1 MTKTS
6 RQLGTL
12 VALALGVLG
21 SVTPS
26 GAVEPATYVNPVSRS
41 FSDTFADPAV
51 IKGKDGYWY
60 AYATSDPLRAG
71 GRYHLLPMARSDDL
85 VNWTYVGDAF
95 DASNAPAWMAVP
107 EMWAPDIAY
116 IGGRYHLYYVVTDT
130 RVTDNEF
137 DTAIGVATAPTPT
150 GPWTD
155 SGGPVVGPR
164 EDPEEP
170 GSYMWTFD
178 PDLLTARDGSL
189 YLYYGSYYGGIYVIE
204 LSSDGLRTVGKPTQ
218 VAINDRYEGAYVI
231 DRGGYY
237 YLFASNGDCCAGP
250 TTGYSVFVGRSRGPR
265 GPFVDRNGDTMI
277 ESRVGGTNVIQP
289 NGNFWVGTGHNSI
302 VTDLSGQDWLAYH
315 AIDRR
320 DPYLEAP
327 FEINERPM
335 LIDRLDWIDGWPTVR
350 GGHWAS
356 QGPRTAPVTQW
367 DAGSEFNDEEEL
379 VSWNTEGGS
388 WRVANGVQALG
399 YARQEADI
407 TRRAYLTSID
417 SAPAQV
423 RAEADLRFLG
433 LGDGGSAGLVA
444 SYKDSDNHVSAWIDR
459 SAGEL
464 TSEVVVNGNSR
475 RRITTPLPASFR
487 FGQWHNL
494 AIELRGTEMIAEVTD
509 ARLNDPVA
517 VQHRRLPELAVR
529 AGSVGVVAEAA
540 RIAAD
545 NVGASRLFDSQV
557 DVADVPVVGRVDATF
572 SAEFNGKELG
582 SAWTWVRS
590 PDGRLENGVFRWP
603 TQDAD
608 LFHDDNSASVLL
620 RDAPAGNYTVET
632 KLTID
637 LGVYSDKS
645 FQQAGLIAY
654 ENDDLFVRLDH
665 IAVFNTR
672 QTEFLKEKPYAG
684 DFSDGAMAVGTPA
697 RVTWLR
703 IAHKRDPVNREH
715 EFRAASSRDGE
726 HWTWGGVWTLPPEA
740 SPRIGLVSLGG
751 AGSTARFDYFKVF
764 RQ

>member
-1 MTKTS
+1 M
-6 RQLGTL
+6 
-12 VALALGVLG
+12 GVLG
-21 SVTPS
+21 SLTPIR
-26 GAVEPATYVNPVSRS
+26 AVEPAAYVNPVSRT

-60 AYATSDPLRAG
+60 AYATSDPLREG
-71 GRYHLLPMARSDDL
+71 GRYHLLPMARSNDL

-95 DASNAPAWMAVP
+95 DASNVPRWMAVP

-116 IGGRYHLYYVVTDT
+116 IDGRYHLYYVVTDT
-130 RVTDNEF
+130 RVTDNDF
-137 DTAIGVATAPTPT
+137 DSAIGVATAPTPT

-155 SGGPVVGPR
+155 SGSPVVGPR

-178 PDLLTARDGSL
+178 PDFLTARDGNR
-189 YLYYGSYYGGIYVIE
+189 YLYYGSYYGGLYVTE
-204 LSSDGLRTVGKPTQ
+204 LSSDGLRAVGKPTQ

-231 DRGGYY
+231 DRDGYY
-237 YLFASNGDCCAGP
+237 YLFASNADCCAGP
-250 TTGYSVFVGRSRGPR
+250 TTGYSVFVGRSRSPR

-320 DPYLEAP
+320 DPYLQEP

-335 LIDRLDWIDGWPTVR
+335 LIDRLDWIGGWPTVR
-350 GGHWAS
+350 GGRWAS
-356 QGPRTAPVTQW
+356 GGTQSAPVTKW
-367 DAGSEFNDEEEL
+367 RGGSEFNNDKDL
-379 VSWNTEGGS
+379 ASWNAEGGS
-388 WRVANGVQALG
+388 WSLARGVQARG
-399 YARQEADI
+399 YVRQEADI
-407 TRRAYLTSID
+407 PGSASLTSIE
-417 SAPAQV
+417 SLPIQV

-433 LGDGGSAGLVA
+433 TGDDGSAGLMVN
-444 SYKDSDNHVSAWIDR
+444 YKDRNDHVVAWLDR
-459 SAGEL
+459 STGEL
-464 TSEVVVNGNSR
+464 TSEVVVDGRSHR
-475 RRITTPLPASFR
+475 KVVTPLPESFK
-487 FGQWHNL
+487 FGPWHNL
-494 AIELRGTEMIAEVTD
+494 AIELRGAQMLVEVTD

-517 VQHRRLPELAVR
+517 VQHRRIPSSAVR
-529 AGSVGVVAEAA
+529 SGAIGVVAKAS

-545 NVGASRLFDSQV
+545 NVGGARLFNTDV
-557 DVADVPVVGRVDATF
+557 EVADDPVVGHLDKAF
-572 SAEFNGKELG
+572 SADFDGVELG
-582 SAWTWVRS
+582 SRWTWVRS
-590 PDGRLENGVFRWP
+590 PDGRVGNGVFRWP
-603 TQDAD
+603 TQNAD

-620 RDAPAGNYTVET
+620 RDTPVGNYTVET

-637 LGVYSDKS
+637 LGVFTDKS

-654 ENDDLFVRLDH
+654 EHDDLFVRLDH
-665 IAVFNTR
+665 IAVFTTR
-672 QTEFLKEKPYAG
+672 KTEFLKEKPYAG
-684 DFSDGAMAVGTPA
+684 DFADGAMAAGTPA

-703 IAHKRDPVNREH
+703 IAHKKDPANGEH

-726 HWTWGGVWTLPPEA
+726 HWTWGGVWTLPAEP

-751 AGSTARFDYFKVF
+751 AGSTARFDYFRIF
-764 RQ
+764 RR